1 MRFSEPLAVLGLTGV
16 GLAAPYTP
24 NGASLIE
31 GWQAFSGLFN
41 GVNNALTVTVSEL
54 LDELGDALNKGDRA
68 KTLDTLEKLKPT
80 IKLKSIAD
88 ASSITEK
95 SQSQANGTA
104 SESTNDLLSHAQGF
118 GSAENGNDNR
128 NPNPP
133 KSVYPKAA
141 SCDAPYSLSEDK
153 LRSAIYI
160 PDTFTY
166 GEKLPVI
173 LFPGTGA
180 TGWTSLRGNFIPLL
194 TDVDW
199 ADPVRVNVPGLL
211 LDDGQVNAEYAAYAI
226 NYIASLSKRS
236 VSIIDELVQPQEG
249 TGASAYLLD
258 ERNGG
263 VTNVEVQKV
272 CAGKPG
278 GSFYTHESMLI
289 NPLSSALAKNALTHD
304 GPGEISRL
312 DLGIV

>member
-95 SQSQANGTA
+95 SQSQPNGTA